1 MRLISKIRWK
11 YFCGDKYQMAKKIDE
26 LAQDNEHLEVKAD
39 CLEKQVKTLEVAYI
53 SSKCQAHKA
62 ETKSREEHLN
72 ERLIAWI
79 RSLDGWAIVNQNTMV
94 EQKSILTQYQ
104 TDLKQRNITTGDLR
118 DRNSG
123 LKGQSFTGNTAQG
136 MLFSSEEIKNRDV
149 QMKALKAGSG
159 AVDNMSK
166 TSTSAY

>member
-53 SSKCQAHKA
+53 SSKCQA
-62 ETKSREEHLN
+62 
-72 ERLIAWI
+72 
-79 RSLDGWAIVNQNTMV
+79 SLDGWAIVNQNTMV

-136 MLFSSEEIKNRDV
+136 MLFSSEEIKNRDG